1 MKNSKI
7 TYRNANMADI
17 SSIMKIEHASFSE
30 VICEDRNVF
39 TERITTFPDGFRV
52 MECDGEIIGYICS
65 ELWERVNTFSKDLFT
80 LGHSIKNRHKSF
92 GKEIYISS
100 MGLNP
105 DYRSFGLG
113 KTMFNEFVN
122 HITHKLSNV
131 ESIVLLVSEKWAN
144 ARKIYTS
151 NGFKEIDILEEFFY
165 YNVGKPYY
173 EDGIIMRKE
182 LKYIENRDKSREGL
196 I

>member
-1 MKNSKI
+1 MISSKI
-7 TYRNANMADI
+7 TYRNANIADI

-30 VICEDRNVF
+30 VICEDRKVF
-39 TERITTFPDGFRV
+39 TERIATFPDGFRV

-65 ELWERVNTFSKDLFT
+65 ELWERVHTFSKDLFT
-80 LGHSIKNRHKSF
+80 LGHSIKNRHKSY
-92 GKEIYISS
+92 GREIYVSS

-105 DYRSFGLG
+105 EYRSLGLG
-113 KTMFNEFVN
+113 KTMFNEFVI
-122 HITHKLSNV
+122 HITEKFTDID
-131 ESIVLLVSEKWAN
+131 SIVLLVSEKWSK
-144 ARKIYTS
+144 ARKIYAS

-165 YNVGKPYY
+165 YNVEKPYY

-182 LKYIENRDKSREGL
+182 LKHIGNKDKSREDF

>member
-1 MKNSKI
+1 MISSKI
-7 TYRNANMADI
+7 IYRNATITDI
-17 SSIMKIEHASFSE
+17 SSIMEIEHASFPK

-39 TERITTFPDGFRV
+39 IERINTFSDGFRV
-52 MECDGEIIGYICS
+52 MECDGKIIGYICS
-65 ELWERVNTFSKDLFT
+65 ELWERVNIFSRDLFT

-92 GKEIYISS
+92 GREIYISS

-105 DYRSFGLG
+105 EYRSLGLG

-122 HITHKLSNV
+122 HITHKLADI
-131 ESIVLLVSEKWAN
+131 ESIVLLVSEKWSK
-144 ARKIYTS
+144 ARRIYTS

-165 YNVGKPYY
+165 YNVEEPYY

-182 LKYIENRDKSREGL
+182 LNHMKNRDKLREDY